1 MEQGRATPDSPARIR
16 TRNAI
21 LKAAARVLSQ
31 NQAAALGEVA
41 DSAGVARSTL
51 HRYFPERND
60 LVDALRRYAA
70 EEIAAAT
77 ARARLEDGPAVD
89 ALVRLCHE
97 YFDLWDTITWVYL
110 DSTRECDDTTAFDA
124 QLDPCVTALIER
136 GHREGSIDPAVPN
149 AWLQQL
155 LWTLLYTAW
164 EYIRQGASKHE
175 ALTLALD
182 SLRRLTMPQSRT
194 TTQAGFLQER

>member
-41 DSAGVARSTL
+41 DAAVVARSTL

-60 LVDALRRYAA
+60 LVDALRRYAD

-97 YFDLWDTITWVYL
+97 YFDLWDTVIWAWH
-110 DSTRECDDTTAFDA
+110 DSLRECQDA
-124 QLDPCVTALIER
+124 SELDEQLDPGITSLIER

-164 EYIRQGASKHE
+164 EYIRQG
-175 ALTLALD
+175 
-182 SLRRLTMPQSRT
+182 
-194 TTQAGFLQER
+194 